1 MNASKRTVYKL
12 CLSLYPL
19 LAESTPNR
27 VFYRPYNQSVNVSA
41 GVYSAPLP
49 LQGDASTTR
58 GAEAKDVE
66 AVVRQP
72 RRGGRAA
79 HREAAEPVL

>member
-1 MNASKRTVYKL
+1 MRALTG
-12 CLSLYPL
+12 
-19 LAESTPNR
+19 
-27 VFYRPYNQSVNVSA
+27 FYRIQSVNVSA